1 MGHLKYAP
9 HRERWNIENCADWKA
24 RASSPL
30 KTERHACRLQ
40 KGRAGANA
48 LSGKLFHDKTNIAE
62 FGQKECAIFPTEE
75 KGGQNRLLKYRS
87 LNSTGCT

>member
-1 MGHLKYAP
+1 MLIGKLAR
-9 HRERWNIENCADWKA
+9 HRRSKLSVTLADCK
-24 RASSPL
+24 
-30 KTERHACRLQ
+30 

-75 KGGQNRLLKYRS
+75 KGGQNRLF
-87 LNSTGCT
+87 